1 MMPDQDEP
9 KQIYTEQN
17 RKASYEPDSEKPPE
31 NEPRDAIVIVGA
43 IVGLIL
49 GGSIGFFVSFG
60 IGGVFIAILATGGG
74 ALLGGSVGALL
85 GQRLR
90 EAKKRRDTSDDH
102 AAG

>member
-1 MMPDQDEP
+1 MPAQDEP
-9 KQIYTEQN
+9 KQMETEQN
-17 RKASYEPDSEKPPE
+17 RKEPSELDSEKPPE
-31 NEPRDAIVIVGA
+31 NEPRDALVIAGA

-90 EAKKRRDTSDDH
+90 DAKKGRDRGDDH
-102 AAG
+102 AAE